1 MPNTHTMT
9 LDELRELL
17 LIQLEYTSELPQWMH
32 DWYSYYGPELYVEV
46 QEGREFE
53 QPAITQ

>member
-1 MPNTHTMT
+1 MPNTHTLT
-9 LDELRELL
+9 LDELREF
-17 LIQLEYTSELPQWMH
+17 QLEYTSELPQWMH

-53 QPAITQ
+53 QPTITQ